1 MDTAV
6 EEDGGAAEG
15 EEVAGAAYFL
25 AGAEGGYGHDVFHC
39 VVCGAAEI
47 AGDFGVE
54 RGVGILSSLGLGCS
68 VRSFSAEVF
77 G

>member
-1 MDTAV
+1 MDAAV

-39 VVCGAAEI
+39 FMCGAAEI
-47 AGDFGVE
+47 ARDLGVE
-54 RGVGILSSLGLGCS
+54 RALVC
-68 VRSFSAEVF
+68 
-77 G
+77 